1 MKDLIIRS
9 YKAIHER
16 GLIDKGT
23 TVYEFYD
30 KMQEE
35 LNEIDD
41 QLYNEPYDKDKII
54 EEVTDLMTVCIMT
67 LHHHGFDPVKEF
79 EKCVLKNE
87 KRAKNGK

>member
-16 GLIDKGT
+16 GLIDSST
-23 TVYEFYD
+23 NIDAFID

-35 LNEIDD
+35 IEEINNAYFVSNGDSLFD
-41 QLYNEPYDKDKII
+41 
-54 EEVTDLMTVCIMT
+54 EVTDLMTVCIMT